1 MMGMK
6 ETEAD
11 EESAASEPRAATWKE
26 PLEPPPGQILATTL
40 TGPAPL
46 LADRVAALGL
56 AAMAAATASSI
67 VPCLAGT
74 SSSSSSGMTAPR
86 RGAAE
91 MRTRSG
97 EFCVGLGLLAV
108 TCLLNRAA
116 EIDRSN
122 GKEERASANGKE
134 ERASASRSHRHRVRG
149 QPEPCRG
156 RRSGGCCL
164 GFAHNK
170 AFLDHTS

>member
-122 GKEERASANGKE
+122 GKEERASA
-134 ERASASRSHRHRVRG
+134 SRRVRTG
-149 QPEPCRG
+149 TGCGANLNRAEE
-156 RRSGGCCL
+156 GGAAAAAWAL
-164 GFAHNK
+164 LTIRPF
-170 AFLDHTS
+170 